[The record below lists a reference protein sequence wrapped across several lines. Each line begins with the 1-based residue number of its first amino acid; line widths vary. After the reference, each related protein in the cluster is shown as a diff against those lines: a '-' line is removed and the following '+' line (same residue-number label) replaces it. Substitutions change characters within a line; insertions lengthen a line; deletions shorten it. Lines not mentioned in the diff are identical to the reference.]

1 MSDSKCVFTVIF
13 RVAVSP
19 LPGLIAPLQATCK
32 HFDVHTGPENIPTS
46 RFSFDAVVSYRD
58 WIETFQ
64 PAFKACGEA
73 GAMSYMCSYNAIN
86 GVPSCANRELLTDLL
101 RDTWNFDGFVV
112 SDCGRLRGKWWEGR
126 KGEGGGREGRE
137 RGVGGKEGRGRWR
150 EGRESGVEGRKE
162 GREGGG
168 GITLFSLVVGWMTS
182 YHGDVVA
189 MGDIHLNDS
198 LAVRVEDVCVE
209 LWSLIG

>member
-13 RVAVSP
+13 HVALSP

-126 KGEGGGREGRE
+126 KGEGGG
-137 RGVGGKEGRGRWR
+137 GKEGRVGWR
-150 EGRESGVEGRKE
+150 EGRRGGR
-162 GREGGG
+162 G